1 VKSVESTTRSL
12 FKTIT
17 YRILIVVSTFIVTYL
32 LTGHLKLS
40 LTITIGANIINTVLY
55 FIHERV
61 WNQIGWGKKNKK

>member
-1 VKSVESTTRSL
+1 MRSVESTTRSL

-17 YRILIVVSTFIVTYL
+17 YRFLIVVSTFIVTYL
-32 LTGHLKLS
+32 LTGHLELS

-61 WNQIGWGKKNKK
+61 WNQIGWGKKK

>member
-1 VKSVESTTRSL
+1 MKSAESTTRSL

-17 YRILIVVSTFIVTYL
+17 YRFLIVVSTFIVTYL
-32 LTGHLKLS
+32 LTGHLELS

-61 WNQIGWGKKNKK
+61 WNQIGWGKKK